1 MQNNWDKGLWIL
13 LLATGLSFSGCKS
26 DNAEKGYDIP
36 ATYSFSNVDLD
47 EQLEQMEMA
56 TAIEEYMDGVKTGT
70 QLDAQKLK
78 NMFAN
83 INAPF
88 AEADLNTAEESLKDK
103 TFIGA
108 SGDLE
113 QYMDS
118 LAAISGSTSPGA
130 PGKAGM
136 VQSLD
141 GSKTYLLSA
150 HGIDYIELIEKSI
163 MGAVFY
169 YQGTGPYMS
178 DEEVGDAVD
187 NETEVEGKGTA
198 LAHHWDEAFGYL
210 GMPVQYPQAK
220 EQLQWWGNYIEEMNP
235 ALQNAQTLFDAFIK
249 GRAAIENNDLTTKNE
264 MRRIIKEEWERI
276 CAGVAIHYLNKGLSN
291 FSDDALRC
299 HALSEGLGFAT
310 ALFYNPDRKITDAD
324 YQKVLAAF
332 GHDFY
337 AVKAADLAEAR
348 DLLSTIYGFDNIKA
362 QL

>member
-1 MQNNWDKGLWIL
+1 MQKNWIYSTWIL
-13 LLATGLSFSGCKS
+13 ALAIGLGFSGCKS
-26 DNAEKGYDIP
+26 DKAEKAYKVP
-36 ATYSFSNVDLD
+36 ATYSFANVDLD

-56 TAIEEYMDGVKTGT
+56 TAIEEYMDGAKSGT
-70 QLDAQKLK
+70 QLEAQKLK

-88 AEADLNTAEESLKDK
+88 ADADLNTAEESLKDK
-103 TFIGA
+103 TFIAA
-108 SGDLE
+108 SNSLE

-118 LAAISGSTSPGA
+118 LAAISGSTQAGS

-141 GSKTYLLSA
+141 GSKTYLLSGN
-150 HGIDYIELIEKSI
+150 GIDYIELIEKSI

-178 DEEVGDAVD
+178 DEEVGDDVD

-210 GMPVQYPQAK
+210 GMPMQYPQAK
-220 EQLQWWGNYIEEMNP
+220 DQLQWWGNYIEEMNP

-249 GRAAIENNDLTTKNE
+249 GRAAIENNDLATKNE
-264 MRRIIKEEWERI
+264 MRKVIKEEWERI
-276 CAGVAIHYLNKGLSN
+276 CAGVAIHYLNKGLNN

-310 ALFYNPDRKITDAD
+310 ALFYNPDRKISDAD
-324 YQKVLAAF
+324 YQQVVAAF
-332 GHDFY
+332 GTNFY
-337 AVKAADLAEAR
+337 QVKAADLTAAR
-348 DLLSTIYGFDNIKA
+348 DLLSTVYGFDNIKT